1 MQRSGG
7 LPVLLI
13 LMMVLGIFFA
23 VAFANTTPPRPA
35 IAVIPTLAAP
45 TDDPNAWQTF
55 LRNGLGD
62 SSTPLPTI
70 AIPTQPFVVP
80 TLALVED
87 NVGEPLEAAAIGDT
101 NKASDVVAVPMTAT
115 PLTTTEN
122 SEDVAVPVTV
132 ISVTQPP
139 QEWRPP
145 PLIPPLNRDPLGRDH
160 YWLMRPVDSNANNT
174 VLFNYPYGSDG
185 PDKSNPLRVHH
196 GIDMPNP
203 VGETV
208 RAAGSGVVIWAADG
222 RQEQSIIF
230 QNSPSYGN
238 VIFIEHDFSYEGQIV
253 YTLYAHLS
261 ASLVVP
267 GQYVQAGEVIGLI
280 GNTGR
285 VTGPHVH
292 FEVRLGDKPE
302 NARYSNT
309 YNPVL
314 WMVPYVGHGVIAGRV
329 VDANGNL
336 IADADITVRNRANGV
351 VRDTTTS
358 YVYLGTGFDVN
369 ADPKW
374 GENFAIADVPTGRYD
389 VIVTIDGQRVI
400 RQIDVLEGMTN
411 WVELRPPE
419 SSNAQ
424 PTPIVSPE
432 ATTDTNGG

>member
-1 MQRSGG
+1 MQRSNG
-7 LPVLLI
+7 LLLLFVLMI
-13 LMMVLGIFFA
+13 ALGLFFA
-23 VAFANTTPPRPA
+23 IALANSTPQRPA
-35 IAVIPTLAAP
+35 IAVIPTIAPP
-45 TDDPNAWQTF
+45 TDNPNAWQIF

-70 AIPTQPFVVP
+70 AIPTQPFIVP
-80 TLALVED
+80 TLAISNETET
-87 NVGEPLEAAAIGDT
+87 EPLEAVAFGDS
-101 NKASDVVAVPMTAT
+101 NPSDRVVAPATAT
-115 PLTTTEN
+115 LP
-122 SEDVAVPVTV
+122 SVVSSPEDEVIAVTA

-139 QEWRPP
+139 QQWRPP

-160 YWLMRPVDSNANNT
+160 YWLMRPVDSNANNA

-222 RQEQSIIF
+222 RQEQSVIF

-238 VIFIEHDFSYEGQIV
+238 VIFIEHDFSYEGQVV

-292 FEVRLGDKPE
+292 FEVRLGDRPE
-302 NARYSNT
+302 NARYGNT
-309 YNPVL
+309 YNPIL

-336 IADADITVRNRANGV
+336 INDADITIRDRSNGV
-351 VRDTTTS
+351 IRDTTTS

-374 GENFAIADVPTGRYD
+374 GENFAIADVPVGRYD
-389 VIVTIDGQRVI
+389 VIVTIDGQRVV

-411 WVELRPPE
+411 WIELRPPE
-419 SSNAQ
+419 ASNAQ
-424 PTPIVSPE
+424 PTPIGPE
-432 ATTDTNGG
+432 ATVEVNGE